1 MMMGVMEETIYKL
14 MNICSE
20 VKFLMKLVLYI
31 KLKVMITDFHV
42 LLKSNA
48 EIAISNKFI
57 VKKLYIFI

>member
-1 MMMGVMEETIYKL
+1 MGVMEETIYKL